1 MEPCGTPLQNDPY
14 FDQLQFLLINIG
26 K

>member
-14 FDQLQFLLINIG
+14 FDKLEFLLINIG